1 MAQSSLQLKDHWQ
14 EQRLFLSRIIAAA
27 VVVVLLSGLL
37 VTRLVQLQI
46 LDFERFVELSQGNR
60 FRIEPMPPNR
70 GLIYDRNGR
79 VIAENR
85 PNWELVA
92 IGEQIDDLDRALRS
106 LEELGLVD
114 PSERSNLRDLI
125 RSHRG
130 FERVKLSNLTE
141 EQAAT
146 FAVRRHLF
154 SGIDIQEA
162 LTRYYP
168 FGEATAHAVGY
179 VGSISTADLERIDR
193 SNYAGTSH
201 IGKTGIE
208 RAYEDR
214 LHGQVGYRQQ
224 VVNAQGRVMYADNSR
239 IRALADTSG
248 VEAKSPVPGV
258 NVVLS
263 LDIRLQLAAQEA
275 MQDLRGAIVAIDPRN
290 GDVLALVSTPAFD
303 PNRFA
308 TGLSRADY
316 VSLSTDP
323 DKPLYNR
330 ALAGSYPPGS
340 TVKPF
345 LALAALQNEAMTPD
359 EEKYCPGHFRLP
371 GQTHRYR
378 DWRPQGHGNV
388 DMHEAIVQSCDVYF
402 YHLAVAMGIDA
413 MAAGLKEFGFGAP
426 VGLDISGENSGVV
439 PSREW
444 KTRQFTRREDQIW
457 FPGETVIT
465 GIGQGYT
472 LVTPVQLAHAGATF
486 AARGQR
492 FAPRLLIGTENAIT
506 REVQYTEPKALPSV
520 AEQDPA
526 HWQLVLDAMVGVTAE
541 PRGSARAPMQ
551 GTTYSV
557 AGKTGTA
564 QVIGIAQDEKYREED
579 IDERLRDHGL
589 FVAFAPAEA
598 PVIALGVVI
607 ENGGGGARAAAPV
620 ARKVLDFYFAQDEV
634 VAGERFSTP
643 DNYVA
648 REP

>member
-1 MAQSSLQLKDHWQ
+1 MAGPSMKLKDPWQ
-14 EQRLFLSRIIAAA
+14 EQRLFLSRVIAAGI
-27 VVVVLLSGLL
+27 VVLLLAGVL
-37 VTRLVQLQI
+37 VVRLVQLQI
-46 LDFERFVELSQGNR
+46 LDYERFAELSQGNR
-60 FRIEPMPPNR
+60 YRIDPLPPTR
-70 GLIYDRNGR
+70 GIIYDRNGF

-92 IGEQIDDLDRALRS
+92 TAEQIDDLDRTLKS
-106 LEELGLVD
+106 LADLGLVD
-114 PSERSNLRDLI
+114 PGERDELRKLI

-154 SGIDIQEA
+154 SGVDIQEA
-162 LTRYYP
+162 LSRYYP
-168 FGEATAHAVGY
+168 YGEVSAHAIGY
-179 VGSISTADLERIDR
+179 VGSISAADLERIDR

-208 RAYEDR
+208 RAYEGR
-214 LHGQVGYRQQ
+214 LHGQVGYRQL
-224 VVNAQGRVMYADNSR
+224 VVNAQGRVIDVIGAGTG
-239 IRALADTSG
+239 LADSSG
-248 VEAKSPVPGV
+248 VATKLPEPGQ

-263 LDIRLQLAAQEA
+263 LDMRLQLAAQEA
-275 MQDLRGAIVAIDPRN
+275 LQDMRGAVVAIDPRN
-290 GDVLALVSTPAFD
+290 GDVLALVSTPSFD

-308 TGLSRADY
+308 AGLSRTDY
-316 VSLSTDP
+316 NALTTDP

-330 ALAGSYPPGS
+330 ALAGTYPPGS

-345 LALAALQNEAMTPD
+345 LALAALENEAMTPD
-359 EEKYCPGHFRLP
+359 EERYCPGHYRLP

-388 DMHEAIVQSCDVYF
+388 DMHDAIVQSCDVYF

-413 MAAGLKEFGFGAP
+413 MAEGLRQFGFGAP

-444 KTRQFTRREDQIW
+444 KQKQFARREDKVW

-472 LVTPVQLAHAGATF
+472 LVTPVQLAHASATL

-492 FAPRLLIGTENAIT
+492 FAPRLLIGTEDPLT
-506 REVQYTEPKALPSV
+506 REVVHMDPRPLPSV
-520 AEQDPA
+520 PDQEPE
-526 HWQLVLDAMVGVTAE
+526 HWQIVIDAMVGVTAE

-564 QVIGIAQDEKYREED
+564 QVIGIAQDERYREEE

-589 FVAFAPAEA
+589 FIAFAPAEA
-598 PVIALGVVI
+598 PRIALSVVV
-607 ENGGGGARAAAPV
+607 ENGGGGSRAAAPV
-620 ARKVLDFYFAQDEV
+620 ARKILDAYFAAE
-634 VAGERFSTP
+634 S
-643 DNYVA
+643 YVA

>member
-1 MAQSSLQLKDHWQ
+1 MSHSSRQLKDHWQ

-27 VVVVLLSGLL
+27 IVVALLSALL

-46 LDFERFVELSQGNR
+46 FENERFLELSQGNR

-70 GLIYDRNGR
+70 GLIYDRNGH

-92 IGEQIDDLDRALRS
+92 IGEQINDLDRTLRS
-106 LEELGLVD
+106 LEELELID
-114 PSERSNLRDLI
+114 PSEHANLRDLI

-130 FERVKLSNLTE
+130 FERVKLTNLTE

-154 SGIDIQEA
+154 SGVDIQEA
-162 LTRYYP
+162 LSRYYP
-168 FGEATAHAVGY
+168 FGEFTAHAVGY
-179 VGSISTADLERIDR
+179 VGSISTQDLERIER

-224 VVNAQGRVMYADNSR
+224 VVNAQGRVIEADNSR
-239 IRALADTSG
+239 VKALADTSG
-248 VEAKSPVPGV
+248 VEAKSPVPGL

-263 LDIRLQLAAQEA
+263 LDIKLQQAAQEA

-308 TGLSRADY
+308 AGLSRADY

-330 ALAGSYPPGS
+330 ALAGTYPPGS
-340 TVKPF
+340 TMKPF
-345 LALAALQNEAMTPD
+345 LALAALHSEAMTSE

-378 DWRPQGHGNV
+378 DWKPQGHGNV
-388 DMHEAIVQSCDVYF
+388 DMHAALVVSCDVYF

-413 MAAGLKEFGFGAP
+413 MAEGLREFGFGAP
-426 VGLDISGENSGVV
+426 VGLDISGESSGVV

-444 KTRQFTRREDQIW
+444 KARQFTRREDKIW

-472 LVTPVQLAHAGATF
+472 LVTPMQLAHAGATL
-486 AARGQR
+486 AARGQN
-492 FAPRLLIGTENAIT
+492 FAPRLLIGTEDSIT

-520 AEQDPA
+520 AERDPE
-526 HWQLVLDAMVGVTAE
+526 HWQIVIDGMIGVTE
-541 PRGSARAPMQ
+541 DGRSSARAHFL
-551 GTTYSV
+551 GTTYDV

-579 IDERLRDHGL
+579 IDARLRDHGL

-598 PVIALGVVI
+598 PRIALGVVI

-620 ARKVLDFYFAQDEV
+620 ARKILDSYFAAE
-634 VAGERFSTP
+634 
-643 DNYVA
+643 NYVA
-648 REP
+648 SEP

>member
-1 MAQSSLQLKDHWQ
+1 MAGSSLKLKDHWQ
-14 EQRLFLSRIIAAA
+14 EQRLFLSRIIAAGI
-27 VVVVLLSGLL
+27 VVLLLAGLL
-37 VTRLVQLQI
+37 VARLVQLQI
-46 LDFERFVELSQGNR
+46 LDYERFAELSQGNR
-60 FRIEPMPPNR
+60 FRIDPLPPTR
-70 GLIYDRNGR
+70 GIIYDRNGF

-92 IGEQIDDLDRALRS
+92 IGEQIDNVDRTLIS
-106 LEELGLVD
+106 LEQLGLVD
-114 PSERSNLRDLI
+114 ASEHDELRKLI

-154 SGIDIQEA
+154 SGVDIQEA
-162 LTRYYP
+162 LSRYYP
-168 FGEATAHAVGY
+168 YGEASAHAIGY
-179 VGSISTADLERIDR
+179 VGSISAADLERIDR

-201 IGKTGIE
+201 IGKTGVE

-214 LHGQVGYRQQ
+214 LHGQVGYRQL
-224 VVNAQGRVMYADNSR
+224 VVNAQGRVIDVIGAGAGS
-239 IRALADTSG
+239 LADSSG
-248 VEAKSPVPGV
+248 VATKLPEPGQ

-263 LDIRLQLAAQEA
+263 LDMRLQLAAQQA
-275 MQDLRGAIVAIDPRN
+275 LQDMRGAIVAIDPRN
-290 GDVLALVSTPAFD
+290 GDVLALVSTPSFD

-308 TGLSRADY
+308 AGLSRTDY
-316 VSLSTDP
+316 NALTTDP

-330 ALAGSYPPGS
+330 ALAGTYPPGS
-340 TVKPF
+340 TIKPF
-345 LALAALQNEAMTPD
+345 LALAALENEAMTPD
-359 EEKYCPGHFRLP
+359 EERYCPGHFRLP

-388 DMHEAIVQSCDVYF
+388 DMHDAIVQSCDVYF

-413 MAAGLKEFGFGAP
+413 MGAGLRQFGFGAP

-444 KTRQFTRREDQIW
+444 KQKQFTRREDKVW

-472 LVTPVQLAHAGATF
+472 LVTPVQLAHAGATL
-486 AARGQR
+486 AARGER
-492 FAPRLLIGTENAIT
+492 FAPRLLIGTEDPLT
-506 REVQYTEPKALPSV
+506 REAVHMEPRALPSV
-520 AEQDPA
+520 PDQEPA
-526 HWQLVLDAMVGVTAE
+526 HWQIVIDAMVGVTAE

-551 GTTYSV
+551 GTSYSI

-564 QVIGIAQDEKYREED
+564 QVIGIAQDERYREEE

-598 PVIALGVVI
+598 PRIALGIVV
-607 ENGGGGARAAAPV
+607 ENGGGGSRAAAPV
-620 ARKVLDFYFAQDEV
+620 ARKVLDAYFAVD
-634 VAGERFSTP
+634 S
-643 DNYVA
+643 YVA

>member
-1 MAQSSLQLKDHWQ
+1 
-14 EQRLFLSRIIAAA
+14 
-27 VVVVLLSGLL
+27 
-37 VTRLVQLQI
+37 
-46 LDFERFVELSQGNR
+46 
-60 FRIEPMPPNR
+60 MPPNR
-70 GLIYDRNGR
+70 GLIYDRNGQ

-92 IGEQIDDLDRALRS
+92 IGEQIDNLDRTLRS

-114 PSERSNLRDLI
+114 ESEHSNLRDLI

-154 SGIDIQEA
+154 SGVDIQEA
-162 LTRYYP
+162 LSRYYP

-179 VGSISTADLERIDR
+179 VGSISTADLERIER

-201 IGKTGIE
+201 IGKTGVE
-208 RAYEDR
+208 RAYEEL
-214 LHGQVGYRQQ
+214 LHGRVGYRQQ
-224 VVNAQGRVMYADNSR
+224 VVNAQGRVMGSAADSR
-239 IRALADTSG
+239 VKALADTSG
-248 VEAKSPVPGV
+248 VEAKSPVPGQ
-258 NVVLS
+258 NVYLA
-263 LDIRLQLAAQEA
+263 LDIRLQIAAQEA

-308 TGLSRADY
+308 AGLSRADY

-330 ALAGSYPPGS
+330 ALAGTYPPGS

-345 LALAALQNEAMTPD
+345 LALAALANEAMTPE

-378 DWRPQGHGNV
+378 DWRPQGHGNL
-388 DMHEAIVQSCDVYF
+388 DMHGAIVQSCDVYF

-413 MAAGLKEFGFGAP
+413 MAEGLKQFGFGAP
-426 VGLDISGENSGVV
+426 AGLDISGENSGIV

-444 KTRQFTRREDQIW
+444 KARQFTRREDKIW

-472 LVTPVQLAHAGATF
+472 TVTPVQLAHAGATL

-492 FAPRLLIGTENAIT
+492 FAPRLMIGTENAIT

-520 AEQDPA
+520 AEQDPE
-526 HWQLVLDAMVGVTAE
+526 HWQIVIDAMVGVTAE

-551 GTTYSV
+551 GTTFSV

-579 IDERLRDHGL
+579 IDERHRDHGL

-598 PVIALGVVI
+598 PRIALGVVI

-620 ARKVLDFYFAQDEV
+620 ARKILDFYFA
-634 VAGERFSTP
+634 A

-648 REP
+648 RQP